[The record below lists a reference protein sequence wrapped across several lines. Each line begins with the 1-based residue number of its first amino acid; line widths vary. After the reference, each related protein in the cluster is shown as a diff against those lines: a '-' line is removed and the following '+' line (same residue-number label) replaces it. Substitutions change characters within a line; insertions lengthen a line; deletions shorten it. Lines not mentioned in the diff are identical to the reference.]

1 MHVPN
6 SWGRDSYY
14 NAYVLFQVLDLEIS
28 NASLLAINKT
38 LERQLKKQ
46 VAELRRYRRLSR
58 SGRLPVMPKRRK
70 FTKAVDPDDSEGYHI
85 REDSEFE
92 APEEEE
98 EEPSEEEEEEDSD
111 TTGEDASDEKDKV
124 SEDKRLNL
132 DLTKHQ
138 ELLDNSAKMN
148 VSLKRCQF
156 IADQLI
162 NEAKKALEYKIRPS
176 DVHLGGRVL
185 DQDAEE
191 TDIGTEAET
200 EDDHDD
206 QTETEDG
213 EDFDEDDGDS
223 EEDDEY
229 LEEMEEILLPDT
241 TGMGKPSTLYLPTP
255 LVQTVDGYV

>member
-1 MHVPN
+1 MYILNLWSV
-6 SWGRDSYY
+6 D
-14 NAYVLFQVLDLEIS
+14 AYCGTHAFSQVLDLEIS

-46 VAELRRYRRLSR
+46 AAEIRRYRRLSR

-70 FTKAVDPDDSEGYHI
+70 FSKAADPDDSEGYHI

-92 APEEEE
+92 APEDEEGE
-98 EEPSEEEEEEDSD
+98 ELSDEGEEDSD
-111 TTGEDASDEKDKV
+111 TTGEASDEKEKGP
-124 SEDKRLNL
+124 EDKRLTL

-191 TDIGTEAET
+191 TDIGTEAGT
-200 EDDHDD
+200 EDSHDD

-213 EDFDEDDGDS
+213 EDYDDDDDGDS
-223 EEDDEY
+223 EEDDD
-229 LEEMEEILLPDT
+229 LEEMEEIHLPDV